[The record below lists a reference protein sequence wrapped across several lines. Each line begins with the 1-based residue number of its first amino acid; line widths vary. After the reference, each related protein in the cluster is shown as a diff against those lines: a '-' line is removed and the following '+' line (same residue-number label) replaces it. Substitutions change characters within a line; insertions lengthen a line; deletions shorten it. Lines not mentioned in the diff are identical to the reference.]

1 MAKGSYNSVGAGE
14 TPKLGGCSFIEG
26 EAHDGGNQ
34 TFSSVVISTDIPKVA
49 RPSGYGTDMGS
60 VPAPSL
66 KAARPGGSQEIT
78 DTAVKGKSGVERM
91 SS

>member
-14 TPKLGGCSFIEG
+14 IPKLGGCSFIFG

-34 TFSSVVISTDIPKVA
+34 TFHAVTVATDIPKVA
-49 RPSGYGTDMGS
+49 PRSGYGKDMGS
-60 VPAPSL
+60 IPGEPL
-66 KAARPGGSQEIT
+66 KSARPGGNQEIT
-78 DTAVKGKSGVERM
+78 SPTVKGKSGIERM